1 MNNTQINRSRKQYDF
16 DDGGMVEL
24 YEILANV

>member
-1 MNNTQINRSRKQYDF
+1 MNNAQINRSRKQYDF
-16 DDGGMVEL
+16 DGGMVEL